1 MNCISKKNIIF
12 FLIIIA
18 VISLGLKLYTVDFTV
33 LPNED
38 TFEYVLIAFAH
49 NNGDFTEHP
58 RKTLGWT
65 IFVSP
70 FFHLID
76 SNNFLDYVNI
86 TRVLGLAISII
97 TIIPM
102 YLLSRK
108 FFDDKYSLC
117 ATALFA
123 FEPHLNQL
131 SWQGMTEPLYILVII
146 LSMYFILNRNSN
158 YSYLSFLAIGLLW
171 WVRWQGVIML
181 LIVSIIFFKN
191 FKKTPKLFV
200 KYSVCLSIS
209 LIVVSPMLLDRYEQF
224 GDPLYFS
231 QTEHLF
237 LGDYAS
243 ILAYNMQGVEYSAFD
258 YIDDNGFGKFI
269 EKFVLMG
276 IANLIFTI
284 VKMSFPYLIVLLP
297 FGILFSLRAFDQEKK
312 FIQSNWILILITLV
326 PFVIYFAI
334 IDEKRL
340 IYYIFPFL
348 ILFAV
353 IPLQRLVE
361 YGLSTFSYNERQKKI
376 VLVGIMGAVLVSSC
390 FYTLRYE
397 LPDPV
402 LNDEKILFA
411 DILSKKF
418 EGKILDGGNTL
429 QGLTYVNIT
438 NPPGIFKQYKH
449 IQDMESQ
456 NPYMGY
462 TGFNK
467 KNINLIPV
475 ILYAKSLEDFIDV
488 SYEYGLKYISINKD
502 GVEDVFYPYLDEI
515 YENEEK
521 FPYLRKVFDTEK
533 EGFEKFKT
541 KVFEIDYE
549 KFYLIKNKE

>member
-1 MNCISKKNIIF
+1 MNYISKKNIIF
-12 FLIIIA
+12 ILIIIA
-18 VISLGLKLYTVDFTV
+18 TISLGFKLYTVDFTV
-33 LPNED
+33 IPNED
-38 TFEYVLIAFAH
+38 TFEWVLIALAH

-70 FFHLID
+70 FFQLVD

-86 TRVLGLAISII
+86 TRGLSLLISII

-123 FEPHLNQL
+123 FEPHLNYL
-131 SWQGMTEPLYILVII
+131 AWQGLSEPLYILVII

-171 WVRWQGVIML
+171 WVRWQGIIML
-181 LIVSIIFFKN
+181 LVVSILFFRN

-200 KYSVCLSIS
+200 KYSICLSIS

-224 GDPLYFS
+224 GDPIYFS

-237 LGDYAS
+237 LGDYGS
-243 ILAYNMQGVEYSAFD
+243 ILAHNMEGVEYSAFN

-361 YGLSTFSYNERQKKI
+361 YGLSTFSFTEKQKKLS
-376 VLVGIMGAVLVSSC
+376 LVCIMTVILILSGL
-390 FYTLRYE
+390 YTLRYDI
-397 LPDPV
+397 PDPI

-411 DILSKKF
+411 EIINSKF
-418 EGKILDGGNTL
+418 EGRILESGDTL
-429 QGLTYVNIT
+429 QGLYYVHVT
-438 NPPGIFKQYKH
+438 NPPGVFKNYKIH
-449 IQDMESQ
+449 PNLTADFMAE
-456 NPYMGY
+456 
-462 TGFNK
+462 FN
-467 KNINLIPV
+467 NENRNLKPIE
-475 ILYAKSLEDFIDV
+475 LYAKSLEGFIEV
-488 SYEYGLKYISINKD
+488 SDEYELKYISINKN
-502 GVEDVFYPYLDEI
+502 GVHTRFSYLSEI
-515 YENEEK
+515 YENEDK
-521 FPYLRKVFDTEK
+521 FPYLRKVFDTEQ
-533 EGFEKFKT
+533 EGFEKLKA
-541 KVFEIDYE
+541 KVFEIDY
-549 KFYLIKNKE
+549 KIFYELNG

>member
-33 LPNED
+33 LPSED

-86 TRVLGLAISII
+86 TRALGLAISII

-131 SWQGMTEPLYILVII
+131 SWQGLTEPIYILVII

-171 WVRWQGVIML
+171 WVRWQGIIML
-181 LIVSIIFFKN
+181 LVVSILFFRN

-200 KYSVCLSIS
+200 KYSICLSIS

-224 GDPLYFS
+224 GDPIYFS

-237 LGDYAS
+237 LGDYGS
-243 ILAYNMQGVEYSAFD
+243 ILAHNMEGVEYSAFN

-276 IANLIFTI
+276 IANLIFAI

-312 FIQSNWILILITLV
+312 FIQSNWILILITLS

-361 YGLSTFSYNERQKKI
+361 YGLSTFSFTEKQKKLS
-376 VLVGIMGAVLVSSC
+376 LVCIMTVILILSGL
-390 FYTLRYE
+390 YTLRYDI
-397 LPDPV
+397 PDPI

-411 DILSKKF
+411 ETINSKF
-418 EGKILDGGNTL
+418 EGRILESGDTL
-429 QGLTYVNIT
+429 QGLYYVHVT
-438 NPPGIFKQYKH
+438 NPPGVFKNYKIH
-449 IQDMESQ
+449 PNLTADFMAE
-456 NPYMGY
+456 
-462 TGFNK
+462 FN
-467 KNINLIPV
+467 NENRNLKPIE
-475 ILYAKSLEDFIDV
+475 LYAKSLEGFIEV
-488 SYEYGLKYISINKD
+488 SDEYELKYISINKN
-502 GVEDVFYPYLDEI
+502 GVHTRFSYLSEI
-515 YENEEK
+515 YENEDK
-521 FPYLRKVFDTEK
+521 FPYLIKVFDTEQ
-533 EGFEKFKT
+533 EGFEKLKA
-541 KVFEIDYE
+541 KVFEIDY
-549 KFYLIKNKE
+549 KIFYELNG